1 MHAKCQWD
9 RGEGKICKQ
18 GKTGQSKF
26 DIGLYCVTYAAVTGV
41 GDAVAAV
48 LVLYLEVICRVG
60 TLLIYNE
67 GCIVTFL
74 LCQDNCNMEE
84 V

>member
-1 MHAKCQWD
+1 M
-9 RGEGKICKQ
+9 
-18 GKTGQSKF
+18 
-26 DIGLYCVTYAAVTGV
+26 TYAAVTGV
-41 GDAVAAV
+41 GDAVAVV
-48 LVLYLEVICRVG
+48 LVLYLEVIPRVG
-60 TLLIYNE
+60 TQLKYNE